1 MVFSGDRVTGDSPL
15 TVFQTYEIAS
25 NEHFLIKKY
34 KCHLQISS
42 NIQITFFCTA
52 ACDSHLFT
60 LVSLAY
66 SFIVQQAYTLSTLLG
81 LVRYHSARVREKRKH
96 NLFPH
101 GQPILTQ
108 SPK

>member
-42 NIQITFFCTA
+42 NLQIIFFCIV
-52 ACDSHLFT
+52 ACNSCVFT

-66 SFIVQQAYTLSTLLG
+66 SFIIQ
-81 LVRYHSARVREKRKH
+81 
-96 NLFPH
+96 
-101 GQPILTQ
+101 
-108 SPK
+108 